1 MGMVYGNFN
10 QKIFQN
16 LNIPY
21 ISTIK
26 GAKKAPL
33 KVPQYCRWLFLDGE
47 ADDGT
52 PFGPGTVIN
61 LGVFIA

>member
-33 KVPQYCRWLFLDGE
+33 KYRS
-47 ADDGT
+47 
-52 PFGPGTVIN
+52 
-61 LGVFIA
+61 IAGGYFSTGKPMMEPHSVQEPS